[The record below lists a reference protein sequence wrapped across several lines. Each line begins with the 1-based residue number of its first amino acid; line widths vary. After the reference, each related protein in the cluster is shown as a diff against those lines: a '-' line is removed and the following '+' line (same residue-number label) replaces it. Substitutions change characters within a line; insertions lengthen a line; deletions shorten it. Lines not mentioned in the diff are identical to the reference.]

1 MAASVYLSAPGGR
14 AVPEELL
21 VRGALAALEAEG
33 VGEAE
38 LSLTL
43 LPDGPM
49 RELNRRWL
57 DHDWVADVLAFGLDG
72 PGPALVGDIYVGV
85 SQAGRQARENGVATE
100 EELLRLV
107 VHGTLH
113 LLGHDHPEG
122 AAGRAGSEL
131 FRRQE
136 ALVRSVLGTEPS
148 ASGRGPAGDPGR
160 TTRTG
165 GKERWEER

>member
-1 MAASVYLSAPGGR
+1 MAASVYLSAPDGC
-14 AVPEELL
+14 AVPKGLL

-33 VGEAE
+33 IGEAE

-43 LPDGPM
+43 LADGPM

-72 PGPALVGDIYVGV
+72 PGPTLVGDIYVGV
-85 SQAGRQARENGVATE
+85 SQAVRQARENGVATE

-113 LLGHDHPEG
+113 LLGHDHPPE
-122 AAGRAGSEL
+122 ASAGRAGSEL

-136 ALVRSVLGTEPS
+136 ALVRSVLGREAY
-148 ASGRGPAGDPGR
+148 ASGSGPGGDLGQM
-160 TTRTG
+160 TRTG
-165 GKERWEER
+165 GEER

>member
-1 MAASVYLSAPGGR
+1 MAASVYLSAPDGR
-14 AVPEELL
+14 AVPEALL
-21 VRGALAALEAEG
+21 VRGALSALEAEG
-33 VGEAE
+33 VEEAE

-72 PGPALVGDIYVGV
+72 PAPTLVGDIYVGV
-85 SQAGRQARENGVATE
+85 SQAGRQARDNGVATE

-113 LLGHDHPEG
+113 LLGHDHSET
-122 AAGRAGSEL
+122 AAGRGGSEL

-136 ALVRSVLGTEPS
+136 ALVRRVLATEAS
-148 ASGRGPAGDPGR
+148 APGRGPGGDQRAR
-160 TTRTG
+160 TETG
-165 GKERWEER
+165 GEER

>member
-1 MAASVYLSAPGGR
+1 MAASVYLSAPDGR
-14 AVPEELL
+14 AVPEPLL

-33 VGEAE
+33 VEEAE

-57 DHDWVADVLAFGLDG
+57 DHDWVADVIAFGLDG
-72 PGPALVGDIYVGV
+72 PGRTLVGDIYVGV
-85 SQAGRQARENGVATE
+85 SQAARQARENGVATE

-113 LLGHDHPEG
+113 LLGHDHPEAVAETG
-122 AAGRAGSEL
+122 GSEL

-136 ALVRSVLGTEPS
+136 ALVRRVLATE
-148 ASGRGPAGDPGR
+148 ASTPGRGPGR
-160 TTRTG
+160 DQGAKTETG
-165 GKERWEER
+165 GEQR

>member
-1 MAASVYLSAPGGR
+1 MAASVYLSAPDGC
-14 AVPEELL
+14 AVPEGLL
-21 VRGALAALEAEG
+21 VRGALAALEEEG

-43 LPDGPM
+43 LSDGPM

-72 PGPALVGDIYVGV
+72 PAPALVGDIYVGV
-85 SQAGRQARENGVATE
+85 SQAGRQARENGVTTE

-107 VHGTLH
+107 IHGTLH
-113 LLGHDHPEG
+113 LLGHDHP
-122 AAGRAGSEL
+122 ASATGRAGSEL

-136 ALVRSVLGTEPS
+136 ALVREVLGREAA
-148 ASGRGPAGDPGR
+148 ASGRGPAGEPAVM
-160 TTRTG
+160 THTG
-165 GKERWEER
+165 GAER

>member
-1 MAASVYLSAPGGR
+1 MAASVYLSTPDGR
-14 AVPEELL
+14 AVPEGLL

-72 PGPALVGDIYVGV
+72 PGPTLVGDIYVGV
-85 SQAGRQARENGVATE
+85 SQAGRQARENGVAAE

-113 LLGHDHPEG
+113 LLGHDHPEA
-122 AAGRAGSEL
+122 AAGRAGS
-131 FRRQE
+131 
-136 ALVRSVLGTEPS
+136 SSPPS
-148 ASGRGPAGDPGR
+148 ASAASSSEAGRSSLPGEVSAGRPCPSSHP
-160 TTRTG
+160 
-165 GKERWEER
+165 RW

>member
-1 MAASVYLSAPGGR
+1 MPASVYLSAPAGR

-21 VRGALAALEAEG
+21 VRGVLAALEAEG

-43 LPDGPM
+43 LQDGPM

-113 LLGHDHPEG
+113 LLGHDHPG
-122 AAGRAGSEL
+122 AAAARAGSEL

-136 ALVRSVLGTEPS
+136 ALVRKVLGREAS
-148 ASGRGPAGDPGR
+148 APGGGPGGSRGGTAQTVGEAG
-160 TTRTG
+160 
-165 GKERWEER
+165 

>member
-1 MAASVYLSAPGGR
+1 MPASVYLSAPDGR

-21 VRGALAALEAEG
+21 VRGVLAALEAEG
-33 VGEAE
+33 IGEAE

-43 LPDGPM
+43 LQDGPM

-72 PGPALVGDIYVGV
+72 PGTTLVGDIYVGV

-113 LLGHDHPEG
+113 LLGHDHPG
-122 AAGRAGSEL
+122 AAAGRAGSEL

-136 ALVRSVLGTEPS
+136 ALVRKVLGREAS
-148 ASGRGPAGDPGR
+148 APGGGPGGSRGGTAQAGGEA
-160 TTRTG
+160 G
-165 GKERWEER
+165 

>member
-1 MAASVYLSAPGGR
+1 MAASVYLSAPDGR
-14 AVPEELL
+14 AVPEGLL
-21 VRGALAALEAEG
+21 IRGALAALEAEG

-72 PGPALVGDIYVGV
+72 PGPTLVGDIYVGV

-113 LLGHDHPEG
+113 LLGHDHPEA
-122 AAGRAGSEL
+122 AAGGRAESEL

-136 ALVRSVLGTEPS
+136 AVVRSVLGSEAS
-148 ASGRGPAGDPGR
+148 AFGGGPARGR
-160 TTRTG
+160 VATTQTG
-165 GKERWEER
+165 GEEG

>member
-1 MAASVYLSAPGGR
+1 MPASVYLSAPAGR

-21 VRGALAALEAEG
+21 VRGVLAALEAEG

-43 LPDGPM
+43 LQDGPM

-113 LLGHDHPEG
+113 LLGHDHSGPP
-122 AAGRAGSEL
+122 AARAGSEL

-136 ALVRSVLGTEPS
+136 ALVRKVLGREAS
-148 ASGRGPAGDPGR
+148 APGGGPGGSRGGTAQ
-160 TTRTG
+160 TG
-165 GKERWEER
+165 GEAG

>member
-1 MAASVYLSAPGGR
+1 MPASVYLSAPGGR
-14 AVPEELL
+14 AVPEGLL
-21 VRGALAALEAEG
+21 VRGALATLEAEG

-57 DHDWVADVLAFGLDG
+57 DHDWVADVLAFDLEG
-72 PGPALVGDIYVGV
+72 PGPTLVGDIYVGV

-113 LLGHDHPEG
+113 LLGHDHPEA

-136 ALVRSVLGTEPS
+136 ALVRRVLGREAS
-148 ASGRGPAGDPGR
+148 APGRGPDGDHR
-160 TTRTG
+160 AERETG
-165 GKERWEER
+165 GEER